1 MKKRYFPGAFRN
13 IFLIH
18 IWILSFVTFIVILT
32 AASLQQPMPIQ
43 LYSSGDK
50 ITKTSFRMFF
60 ESTHPVIESTYRLN
74 LGSSEPFSSGDLFD
88 NEGRYDFVV
97 INQAGVRQIE
107 QIILDQSGPIIK
119 NFNISSSYRTGKTL
133 EFTDTFS
140 SIKEVIISI
149 DDEPPY
155 TITTNQYRLS
165 RVGQYR
171 VQIYDQLDHQSV
183 YNFDVYDSNLIEVDV
198 VIGIG
203 ITVIVSFSLIALIVY
218 FIILKKR
225 V

>member
-18 IWILSFVTFIVILT
+18 IWILAFVTFIVILT
-32 AASLQQPMPIQ
+32 TASLQQPMPIQ
-43 LYSSGDK
+43 LYSSGDT

-88 NEGRYDFVV
+88 EEGQYDFVV
-97 INQAGVRQIE
+97 INQAGVRQTE
-107 QIILDQSGPIIK
+107 KIILDQSGPIIK
-119 NFNISSSYRTGKTL
+119 DFSSSSSYRVGQTII
-133 EFTDTFS
+133 FTDTFS

-171 VQIYDQLDHQSV
+171 VQIFDQLDQQSV
-183 YNFDVYDSNLIEVDV
+183 YNFDVYDSNLIDVGV

-203 ITVIVSFSLIALIVY
+203 IPVIVSISLLALIVY
-218 FIILKKR
+218 FVILKRR